1 MHADILRV
9 TRAIEER
16 SKDLRDDYLS
26 DVDAMRLGAPDRK
39 QLSCGNLAHGMA
51 ACSSDDKS
59 VIKLM
64 EAANNLLQAGEFG
77 IYNESQKEIEASVAE
92 AEEAEAD

>member
-16 SKDLRDDYLS
+16 SKDLRDDYLN

-51 ACSSDDKS
+51 ACSTDDKS
-59 VIKLM
+59 VIKHDARALPYFTFY
-64 EAANNLLQAGEFG
+64 ANFPMMLINHLF
-77 IYNESQKEIEASVAE
+77 NVK
-92 AEEAEAD
+92 

>member
-16 SKDLRDDYLS
+16 SKDLRDDYLN

-51 ACSSDDKS
+51 ACSTDDKS

-64 EAANNLLQAGEFG
+64 ATANIG
-77 IYNESQKEIEASVAE
+77 IVTAHNDMLSAHEQSRGSQQSESSW
-92 AEEAEAD
+92 D

>member
-26 DVDAMRLGAPDRK
+26 DVDAMRRLSVGKKEKRLLRQRAGLQLQGPMDSVFSSKVDGAVRNP
-39 QLSCGNLAHGMA
+39 
-51 ACSSDDKS
+51 
-59 VIKLM
+59 
-64 EAANNLLQAGEFG
+64 LLRPPPQ
-77 IYNESQKEIEASVAE
+77 
-92 AEEAEAD
+92 

>member
-26 DVDAMRLGAPDRK
+26 DVDEMR
-39 QLSCGNLAHGMA
+39 
-51 ACSSDDKS
+51 
-59 VIKLM
+59 
-64 EAANNLLQAGEFG
+64 
-77 IYNESQKEIEASVAE
+77 
-92 AEEAEAD
+92 

>member
-16 SKDLRDDYLS
+16 SKDLRDDYLN

-51 ACSSDDKS
+51 VLRKCSPCS
-59 VIKLM
+59 
-64 EAANNLLQAGEFG
+64 EFRCT
-77 IYNESQKEIEASVAE
+77 
-92 AEEAEAD
+92 